1 MGGCLYVFDC
11 VFYDRIS
18 NIKTNQ
24 SMAISYGG
32 SLLFIFLNVSII
44 ENIYV

>member
-1 MGGCLYVFDC
+1 MGGCLFVFDC

-18 NIKTNQ
+18 NIKSKYSGAN
-24 SMAISYGG
+24 SFGG
-32 SLLFIFLNVSII
+32 SLLFIFLKVSII